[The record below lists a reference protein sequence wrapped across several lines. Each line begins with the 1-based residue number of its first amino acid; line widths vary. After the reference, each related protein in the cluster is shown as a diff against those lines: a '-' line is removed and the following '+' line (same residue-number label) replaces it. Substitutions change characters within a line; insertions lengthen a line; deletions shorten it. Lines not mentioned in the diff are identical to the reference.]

1 VKLMTHL
8 KIRGL
13 CLAGLCLTAVFAFGP
28 AGSASAKVLLF
39 VPSTT
44 PAFPFHLSGNGGPGT
59 LETVKGAKVTSTA
72 VDALAIILSATL
84 FDAHLEFLGS
94 KAEGLVACNTAGN
107 ASGVILINLLGHLG
121 LADPGDSPAVLL
133 LLPSGGFEFSC
144 GILGSVKVRG
154 SVIGLITAPG
164 ILKSGQ
170 TSMTLKFEQAKGVQ
184 KHTSFLLGESLLTNQ
199 IEESAALGGGFEQ
212 SGQSGEATL
221 KATSGSFEIK
231 DE

>member
-1 VKLMTHL
+1 MKLMTHV

-13 CLAGLCLTAVFAFGP
+13 CLAGLCLAAVFAFGP

-39 VPSTT
+39 VPSTS
-44 PAFPFHLSGNGGPGT
+44 FPYHLAGNGNAGT
-59 LETVKGAKVTSTA
+59 LETIKGAKVTSTE
-72 VDALAIILSATL
+72 VHALAIILSPTL

-94 KAEGLVACNTAGN
+94 KAEGLFACNTAGN
-107 ASGVILINLLGHLG
+107 ASGVILLNLLGHLG

-133 LLPSGGFEFSC
+133 LIPSGFEFSC
-144 GILGSVKVRG
+144 GIAGAVKVRG

-184 KHTSFLLGESLLTNQ
+184 KHTSFLLGESLLSNQ
-199 IEESAALGGGFEQ
+199 FEESSALGGAFEQ